1 MLKQLSF
8 VVVLFMLVSADS
20 YRLHSVTDVKE
31 VLKQVKEKYDKVT
44 DYTATG
50 KLKTNVVFIK
60 APVATVKVYYKKP
73 DRLKIKNEKGISLIP
88 KGTININPNN
98 VLAITEYETIDG
110 GNEKVDGKNCRV
122 IKIFPLDD
130 KNDISRATLY
140 VDETDMLLIKS
151 VISSKENGTYEL
163 VLSYGTQKSWAL
175 PDKVEFT
182 FNPREFKLPKGV
194 TIDYDNGTNKPAQKE
209 KSTKGR
215 VEIHYSKYEI
225 NKGIKDEVFN

>member
-1 MLKQLSF
+1 MLKHWSF
-8 VVVLFMLVSADS
+8 VIVLFMLVSADS
-20 YRLHSVTDVKE
+20 YRVHSVTDVKE
-31 VLKQVKEKYDKVT
+31 VLKQVKEKYDKVA

-73 DRLKIKNEKGISLIP
+73 DKLKIKNEKGISLIP

-98 VLAITEYETIDG
+98 VLAITEYETRDA

-163 VLSYGTQKSWAL
+163 VLSYDTQKSWAL

-194 TIDYDNGTNKPAQKE
+194 TIDYDNGTEKPEEKE
-209 KSTKGR
+209 KSKKGR
-215 VEIHYSKYEI
+215 VEINYSNYVI
-225 NKGIKDEVFN
+225 NKGVPDSNFE

>member
-1 MLKQLSF
+1 MLKHSYF
-8 VVVLFMLVSADS
+8 VVVLFMLVSF
-20 YRLHSVTDVKE
+20 HSVTDVKE
-31 VLKQVKEKYDKVT
+31 VLKQVKEKYNKVT

-60 APVATVKVYYKKP
+60 APVATVKVYYKRP
-73 DRLKIKNEKGISLIP
+73 DKLKIKNEKGVSLIP

-140 VDETDMLLIKS
+140 VDESDMLLIKS

-194 TIDYDNGTNKPAQKE
+194 TIDYDNGTNKPAEKE
-209 KSTKGR
+209 KSKKGR
-215 VEIHYSKYEI
+215 VEIHYTKYEI

>member
-8 VVVLFMLVSADS
+8 AAVLFVLVSADS
-20 YRLHSVTDVKE
+20 HRLHPAMDVKE

-50 KLKTNVVFIK
+50 KLKTNVIFIK
-60 APVATVKVYYKKP
+60 APVATVKVYYKRP
-73 DRLKIKNEKGISLIP
+73 DKLKIKNEKGISLIP

-98 VLAITEYETIDG
+98 VLAITDYETIDG
-110 GNEKVDGKNCRV
+110 GNEKVAGKNCRV

-151 VISSKENGTYEL
+151 VISSKESGTYEL
-163 VLSYGTQKSWAL
+163 VLSYDKQKSWAL

-194 TIDYDNGTNKPAQKE
+194 TIDYDNGADKPADIE
-209 KSTKGR
+209 KSKKGK
-215 VEIHYSKYEI
+215 VEIHYSRYEI
-225 NKGIKDEVFN
+225 NKGISDEIFN

>member
-1 MLKQLSF
+1 MLKHRSF
-8 VVVLFMLVSADS
+8 VIVLFMLVSADS
-20 YRLHSVTDVKE
+20 HRLHSVTDVKE

-73 DRLKIKNEKGISLIP
+73 DKLKIKNEKGISLIP

-140 VDETDMLLIKS
+140 VDETNMLLIKS

-194 TIDYDNGTNKPAQKE
+194 TIDYDNGTEKPEEKE
-209 KSTKGR
+209 KSKKGR
-215 VEIHYSKYEI
+215 VEIKYSNYII
-225 NKGIKDEVFN
+225 NKGVPDSNFE